1 MRSVVVSVFLGHIVL
16 TAGAVNMTKPCNDIQ
31 VETSKESVVVT
42 WPLPVFNVTS
52 GGVTGRCDRDPGDRF
67 FWGTVWVRCWAED
80 LNGNTTECLF
90 TVTVRPS
97 KCPMWN
103 PPQNGALACERWLF
117 GQSNPTCPTVHLCAS
132 GLWTTTSTKT
142 SVRWRDCLELRSYIT
157 HHKGLRQQYFAD
169 DLLTQEE
176 NATKSVQQNFVDVFE
191 GTAFGEQGG
200 CVDNSQCRPENVAV
214 FWGDAVEVTPPPP
227 TTSFLTST
235 LMMIQDNTTHITET
249 GPVRLTT
256 QSIVALAVGG
266 LACLLLTFG
275 VYRFSKYCRRKR
287 RRTPEARPTG
297 QELKVM
303 LS

>member
-31 VETSKESVVVT
+31 VETSRESVAVT

-80 LNGNTTECLF
+80 INGNTTECLF
-90 TVTVRPS
+90 TVTVR
-97 KCPMWN
+97 
-103 PPQNGALACERWLF
+103 Q
-117 GQSNPTCPTVHLCAS
+117 
-132 GLWTTTSTKT
+132 
-142 SVRWRDCLELRSYIT
+142 LRSYTT

-176 NATKSVQQNFVDVFE
+176 NATKSIQQNFVDVFE

-227 TTSFLTST
+227 TTTSFLTST
-235 LMMIQDNTTHITET
+235 HIMQDNTTHITET

-256 QSIVALAVGG
+256 QSIVVLSVGG
-266 LACLLLTFG
+266 LAGLLLIFG

-303 LS
+303 LP